1 MNDDRNVNSDQP
13 MRSATKECK
22 FCHESIHQQA
32 RLCKACGQP
41 QGMLRRSGRFV
52 SAMLTPIVAL
62 GSLGIAYAQY
72 LDATNARTAERH
84 ARAAEQSQV
93 QASNAAVEEIMAS
106 LDNAS
111 RAALTRKLARTTK
124 SQSQL
129 ERELQAKPTDPMVR
143 KDLLLRKI
151 IRP

>member
-1 MNDDRNVNSDQP
+1 MNDDRNVNPDQP

-22 FCHESIHQQA
+22 FCHESIHQRA

-41 QGMLRRSGRFV
+41 QGLLRQSGRFI
-52 SAMLTPIVAL
+52 SALLTPMVAL

-72 LDATNARTAERH
+72 LDAANARTAERH

-111 RAALTRKLARTTK
+111 RTALTRNLPRISK
-124 SQSQL
+124 SRIQL
-129 ERELQAKPTDPMVR
+129 EQELKAKPTDTMVR
-143 KDLLLRKI
+143 KDLLLRKYM
-151 IRP
+151 R

>member
-1 MNDDRNVNSDQP
+1 MNDDRKVDSNQP
-13 MRSATKECK
+13 MRNATKECK
-22 FCHESIHQQA
+22 FCHESIHQRA

-41 QGMLRRSGRFV
+41 QGLLRQSGRFI

-72 LDATNARTAERH
+72 LDATRARTAEKR

-106 LDNAS
+106 LDNVS
-111 RAALTRKLARTTK
+111 RAALTRKLSRITK

-129 ERELQAKPTDPMVR
+129 ERELKAKPTDSIVR

-151 IRP
+151 IVP

>member
-1 MNDDRNVNSDQP
+1 MNDDRYVDSNQP
-13 MRSATKECK
+13 MRNEVKECK
-22 FCHESIHQQA
+22 FCHELIHQRA

-41 QGMLRRSGRFV
+41 QGLLRRSGRFV

-72 LDATNARTAERH
+72 LDATNARIAERH

-111 RAALTRKLARTTK
+111 RAVLSRRLPRITK

-129 ERELQAKPTDPMVR
+129 EQELKTKPTDPIVR
-143 KDLLLRKI
+143 KDLLLRKY
-151 IRP
+151 IR

>member
-1 MNDDRNVNSDQP
+1 MNNDRSLNSNQP

-22 FCHESIHQQA
+22 FCHESIHQRA

-41 QGMLRRSGRFV
+41 QGLFRQSGRFI
-52 SAMLTPIVAL
+52 SALLTPMVAL

-72 LDATNARTAERH
+72 LDAANARTAERQ

-93 QASNAAVEEIMAS
+93 QASNHAVEEIMAS

-111 RAALTRKLARTTK
+111 RAALTRNLPRITK
-124 SQSQL
+124 SQIQL
-129 ERELQAKPTDPMVR
+129 EQELKAKPTDPMVR
-143 KDLLLRKI
+143 KELLLRKI
-151 IRP
+151 MR